1 MYAIDAVLDLYFPVE
16 DKDELQG
23 MADRFSERWGQGEMN
38 GTVLAIDGAC
48 AYVCAFKGVDWRML
62 AVKSVP
68 RGAIWSWWRR

>member
-48 AYVCAFKGVDWRML
+48 AYACACACAFKQRCIVVL
-62 AVKSVP
+62 SNAVL
-68 RGAIWSWWRR
+68 